1 LYRFH
6 ISIIPFFTPY
16 VQGFLEKPL
25 YNSALCSALTSPP
38 ARVIIYI

>member
-25 YNSALCSALTSPP
+25 NVCEG
-38 ARVIIYI
+38 